1 MFSKNVRTIYL
12 YLVCLITLFLAVG
25 GVISAI
31 YETANLIFPT
41 SYYATYQEDLKYDVE
56 YEDLTGQA
64 KIEYEQQ
71 YKEQWEK
78 DNAAQ
83 LLRERNRNIKDI
95 IYSLA
100 FVVVALP
107 IYAYNWRKIEEDKK
121 QEQNTTNIES
131 AGE

>member
-1 MFSKNVRTIYL
+1 MFSKNVRTVYL

-25 GVISAI
+25 GIISAI
-31 YETANLIFPT
+31 YEAANFIFPT
-41 SYYATYQEDLKYDVE
+41 SYYSTYQEDFKYDVE
-56 YEDLTGQA
+56 YENLTEQA
-64 KIEYEQQ
+64 KIEYEQK

-78 DNAAQ
+78 ENVAQ

-121 QEQNTTNIES
+121 QEKNTNNIES
-131 AGE
+131 VGE